1 MSPGYTCLWHGA
13 ASQQRRH
20 LKVVL
25 AVCGS
30 TPEPFA
36 SGREQGRSLG
46 KKQMAP
52 SQWEAGREF
61 SKGAD
66 SSQECRQFR
75 GTGKGFAA
83 KTVNHT
89 HLHLRQEVPSTPRKS
104 DSYGGAATRQLWGSE
119 EEPTD
124 RQPGAGLRESWGH
137 EDPGCSLLLP
147 SSLLLDPP
155 AG

>member
-1 MSPGYTCLWHGA
+1 MAENRDAVWERSRWHLHNGRLEE
-13 ASQQRRH
+13 SLVKGQTVH
-20 LKVVL
+20 KSV
-25 AVCGS
+25 GS
-30 TPEPFA
+30 SE
-36 SGREQGRSLG
+36 
-46 KKQMAP
+46 
-52 SQWEAGREF
+52 
-61 SKGAD
+61 
-66 SSQECRQFR
+66 

-124 RQPGAGLRESWGH
+124 CQPGAGLRESWGH

-155 AG
+155 VG